1 MISEQESM
9 YQLGDFHLRAQ
20 LSIGDRLSLSTLL
33 VIEFDAG
40 ASVMKMQKKV
50 SHFCEIV
57 SEIILKM
64 NEKHSE
70 PGSET

>member
-1 MISEQESM
+1 M
-9 YQLGDFHLRAQ
+9 
-20 LSIGDRLSLSTLL
+20 GDRLSLSTLL

-64 NEKHSE
+64 NEKRSE